1 MRSAGAGARIRISAF
16 QLPLV
21 GRPAAALSRASLAV
35 PDQRNGEQDRRN
47 TEDNDPTHDDPSLV
61 GCAADDTPAHTAK
74 RTTTLVVL
82 YDERPFA
89 TVRRVGVEERFEG
102 LRRSAAMAPLSREG
116 VTDLL
121 GITATLIEER
131 KRIRRLLRQLPENF
145 AEVRKLLNEL
155 ARTVQ

>member
-1 MRSAGAGARIRISAF
+1 
-16 QLPLV
+16 
-21 GRPAAALSRASLAV
+21 
-35 PDQRNGEQDRRN
+35 
-47 TEDNDPTHDDPSLV
+47 
-61 GCAADDTPAHTAK
+61 
-74 RTTTLVVL
+74 L

-89 TVRRVGVEERFEG
+89 TVRRVDVEERFEG

-116 VTDLL
+116 VTELL

-155 ARTVQ
+155 ARTVR